1 MEQLEIRKEEDKMR
15 ISGYAAVFNV
25 KTNLFEN
32 YYEKIDKSAFDSA
45 DLSEVVLRYNHE
57 DSQLILA
64 STKNNTLKLSVDN
77 FGLKVEAE
85 LIDNQFNADMYK
97 LIQAG
102 AIDKMS
108 FAFSY
113 DPDSS
118 EWIFT
123 DEKSIEIIKKID
135 KVFDVSIVD
144 FPQYQETSIHA
155 FKKVMRS
162 YKIKK
167 GANTMDRTMI
177 INNPEELRKNLV
189 SQEIK
194 NTSLSS
200 DIEER
205 QAFYKYIKIG
215 ELQKR
220 DNQVT
225 LTTDVPP
232 MIPKTVLNQ
241 IIQKMEKVG
250 NLYSRVRKLNIAGGV
265 TIPTITLKPVASW
278 VASGAGSERKK
289 VTMNGNLTFNYYQLE
304 CKVAHSLIVDVA
316 SLEIFENSI
325 TDLIAT
331 AMVKAIE
338 TAIISGTGT
347 GQPTGITVDSRIDNA
362 QKINVATTDLKTF
375 ADWNA
380 KVISKIPLAYDNGV
394 FIMSKATFD
403 VYING
408 LVDTTGQPIGRVNYG
423 IDGKETYRFCG
434 KECILVESSLLPDFA
449 TATAG
454 QVVIIYVNPNDY
466 VINSNMEMTMKR
478 YIDEDTNQVI
488 NKALAIMD
496 GKLADPN
503 GVLLVRITPV

>member
-1 MEQLEIRKEEDKMR
+1 MR

-25 KTNLFEN
+25 ETNLFEN
-32 YYEKIDKSAFDSA
+32 YYEKIDKSAFDFA

-123 DEKSIEIIKKID
+123 EDKNIEIIKKID

-144 FPQYQETSIHA
+144 FPQYPETSIHA

-205 QAFYKYIKIG
+205 QAFYKYIKTG

-325 TDLIAT
+325 TDLFLEQEQDSQQALQLIQ
-331 AMVKAIE
+331 E
-338 TAIISGTGT
+338 L
-347 GQPTGITVDSRIDNA
+347 ITH
-362 QKINVATTDLKTF
+362 KK
-375 ADWNA
+375 
-380 KVISKIPLAYDNGV
+380 
-394 FIMSKATFD
+394 
-403 VYING
+403 
-408 LVDTTGQPIGRVNYG
+408 
-423 IDGKETYRFCG
+423 
-434 KECILVESSLLPDFA
+434 
-449 TATAG
+449 
-454 QVVIIYVNPNDY
+454 
-466 VINSNMEMTMKR
+466 
-478 YIDEDTNQVI
+478 
-488 NKALAIMD
+488 
-496 GKLADPN
+496 
-503 GVLLVRITPV
+503 

>member
-1 MEQLEIRKEEDKMR
+1 
-15 ISGYAAVFNV
+15 
-25 KTNLFEN
+25 
-32 YYEKIDKSAFDSA
+32 
-45 DLSEVVLRYNHE
+45 
-57 DSQLILA
+57 
-64 STKNNTLKLSVDN
+64 
-77 FGLKVEAE
+77 
-85 LIDNQFNADMYK
+85 
-97 LIQAG
+97 
-102 AIDKMS
+102 MS

-144 FPQYQETSIHA
+144 FPQYPETSIHA
-155 FKKVMRS
+155 YKKVMRS

-189 SQEIK
+189 SQELK
-194 NTSLSS
+194 TTSLSS

-205 QAFYKYIKIG
+205 QAFYKYIKTG

-408 LVDTTGQPIGRVNYG
+408 LTDTTGQPIGRVNYG

-434 KECILVESSLLPDFA
+434 KECVLVENTLLPDFA